1 MYAAAD
7 VSLVG
12 TFAKLADRT
21 AVPGALPPRLNED
34 PSLYGHLTSGLDL
47 TIGCEGYSDTRSLDS
62 RFHSIFDY
70 LCKTSQLSSSFKETI
85 GADFL
90 LTRKCLVDIGQAAY
104 RAESTRIQAIR
115 KKGVIFMCEIRKEYP
130 SQPFGHKFEQY
141 LTLNDRGLPHDKYE
155 RLTND
160 GCSKAVFRTTF
171 TSGNKAIKVFYA
183 AEMDAIDEERN
194 FVELKTTSMSHD
206 RWVQI
211 ASLSNY
217 LQSFFGKIPY
227 IICGRKPSFG
237 NNVIYQVDKI
247 QTADIPNYSG
257 VHWKKE
263 VCFQQIFNVLNA
275 VKSRLQQDNEAV
287 VFNLTQGTIYLETER
302 AENCTFTDQ
311 AFLNY
316 LN

>member
-70 LCKTSQLSSSFKETI
+70 LCKTSQLSSSFKEVLVVYCSH
-85 GADFL
+85 FQ
-90 LTRKCLVDIGQAAY
+90 CLRLDD
-104 RAESTRIQAIR
+104 R
-115 KKGVIFMCEIRKEYP
+115 EYP